1 MNDYNLSIGNI
12 EANRKIGANFKKA
25 RLEAIVEEFFED
37 AKFSHDGSL

>member
-1 MNDYNLSIGNI
+1 VT
-12 EANRKIGANFKKA
+12 ATTNFKKA